1 MVNHKQSLELKTTHE
16 TVRIGTS
23 IVVSLHRAW
32 ARVRRRL

>member
-23 IVVSLHRAW
+23 IVGSLVHNRASHGDD
-32 ARVRRRL
+32 